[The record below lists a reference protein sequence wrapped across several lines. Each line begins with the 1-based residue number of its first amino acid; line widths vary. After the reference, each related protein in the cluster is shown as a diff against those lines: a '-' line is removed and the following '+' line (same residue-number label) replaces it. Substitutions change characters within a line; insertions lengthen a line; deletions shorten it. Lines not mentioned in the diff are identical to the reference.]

1 MVQPSPNFR
10 GQEMGAHA
18 SQGPAVALGVCQ
30 AQPRQCAHTS
40 HSPPH
45 VHFPGA
51 RSVQPGEK
59 VIPGIRRPCD
69 LRSPPLSGVWFSH
82 LEGEGTGLDQYF
94 QGPAKCTAH
103 NTGHWAP

>member
-1 MVQPSPNFR
+1 MVQPSPHFR
-10 GQEMGAHA
+10 GQETGAHA
-18 SQGPAVALGVCQ
+18 GEGPTLVLGVCQ
-30 AQPRQCAHTS
+30 AQPCQC
-40 HSPPH
+40 
-45 VHFPGA
+45 A

-59 VIPGIRRPCD
+59 VIRGIRRPCD
-69 LRSPPLSGVWFSH
+69 LRSPPCSGLWFPH